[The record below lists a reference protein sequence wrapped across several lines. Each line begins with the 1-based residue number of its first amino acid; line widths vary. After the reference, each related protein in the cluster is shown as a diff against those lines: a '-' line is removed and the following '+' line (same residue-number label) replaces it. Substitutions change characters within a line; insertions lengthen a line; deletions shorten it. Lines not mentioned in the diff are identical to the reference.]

1 MSSDVTSPQSSPT
14 PTLIRTRDF
23 VDSAVALICEAG
35 REAIDSRG
43 FFRLGLAG
51 GSTPKA
57 IYEALA
63 AQPNPFSWE
72 KVIIT
77 FGDERCVPPD
87 DAASNYRMACE
98 SLLSR
103 VSIPS
108 AQVLRIRGEIPA
120 AQAAAE
126 CESQLAD
133 IAKRMGEAVYSHDL
147 LLLGLGEDG
156 HTASLFP
163 GSPAL
168 EERERTVI
176 PAFGPKP
183 PPQRVSFTFPLINA
197 SRHIVFLLNDPAKE
211 PVLQEVL
218 SGQHPAARVCPNN
231 GRVTWV
237 IGER

>member
-1 MSSDVTSPQSSPT
+1 MSSDVIPPQPS

-23 VDSAVALICEAG
+23 VEAAVALICEAG
-35 REAIDSRG
+35 RVAIDSRG
-43 FFRLGLAG
+43 IFRLGLAG

-57 IYEALA
+57 VYEALA
-63 AQPNPFSWE
+63 AQLNPFPWE
-72 KVIIT
+72 KVYIT
-77 FGDERCVPPD
+77 FGDERCVPPE
-87 DAASNYRMACE
+87 DAASNYRMAYE

-103 VSIPS
+103 VAIPS
-108 AQVLRIRGEIPA
+108 ANVLRIRGEVPA
-120 AQAAAE
+120 AQAASE
-126 CESQLAD
+126 CECELAT
-133 IAKRMGEAVYSHDL
+133 IAERMGETLYSHDV

-168 EERERTVI
+168 EEKERTVI

-197 SRHIVFLLNDPAKE
+197 SRHILFLLNDPAKE

-218 SGQHPAARVCPNN
+218 LGQHPAARVRPNH
-231 GRVTWV
+231 GRVTWI